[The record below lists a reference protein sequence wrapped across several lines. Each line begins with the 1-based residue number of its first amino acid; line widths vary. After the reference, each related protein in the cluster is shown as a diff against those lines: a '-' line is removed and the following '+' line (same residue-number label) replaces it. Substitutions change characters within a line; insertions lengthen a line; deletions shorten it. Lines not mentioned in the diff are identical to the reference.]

1 MNFHLFAILAQCVII
16 HFNGVAYVLPR
27 KHISVCARPLSSYDN
42 CHFLRQ
48 SVNNIDYPIMTT
60 INHSSYEIN

>member
-1 MNFHLFAILAQCVII
+1 M
-16 HFNGVAYVLPR
+16 
-27 KHISVCARPLSSYDN
+27 SYHASIY
-42 CHFLRQ
+42 HFLLQ